1 MSIFIAKIVKNLQ
14 IYFREILAI
23 KHSPPAEVPASKN
36 QHASHADRR
45 MSRQISIFEQLPA
58 EVLAQCVL
66 PGSRVVLSQTNK
78 ALRAH
83 LMHMRLGVALR
94 IIFRDPRLVQRLAQ
108 MSHLFRLER
117 LDVSPV
123 KLTVQLI
130 RAFATHRSLDFS
142 HLHTVM
148 LGHQHPK
155 NYRGPDIAAWLRRCG
170 ALTTT
175 DALQSTKL
183 HPDVWAAVQQ
193 CTTLAIHGVDRV
205 NKTQLSALSISICT
219 NLATCAHLTSLDLS
233 HDFSH
238 TMTNVAKIIGTAL
251 PGKSTLTSLN
261 LANNFC
267 RPKDAAACVTAW
279 RDSRDTLQ
287 TLSLSNFI
295 FDRRVAIKSFAR
307 LGLELGHCTN
317 LTDLNLGNMRMVPE
331 CLTGFVQGLA
341 SAHGLPSL
349 THLRMGFNEL
359 HSQDSLPCMTRLM
372 PMLPQ
377 LEHIELQNMS
387 LHPEMLRG
395 GWLSRIKHLN
405 LAESELRGHGMECLR
420 AEREHLHGLLHLN
433 MSGTKLDDAGLVC
446 LASVLE
452 TCRSLA
458 SAKLINCMQRE
469 PGTKEGMCAVMRVLG
484 ASSRLT
490 ELSLSWNALG
500 TTLAHAGHFGGSLRV
515 LELCGISQRHANA
528 DLEPVSRIIDGCS
541 ALEKLHLQSN
551 DLDADGLAAM
561 FGGLSRP
568 CSLRVLCLAAN
579 KLNPRGVDVLVQ
591 AQAVLRHLVE
601 LEMDSCGIGD
611 RGAKTFAEAAQGW
624 PSLRYVSMG
633 MNQIRDDAMM
643 MLAAARQR
651 GGWRLSAKFNPLS
664 YAVQQR
670 LAKEGCEVC

>member
-1 MSIFIAKIVKNLQ
+1 
-14 IYFREILAI
+14 
-23 KHSPPAEVPASKN
+23 
-36 QHASHADRR
+36 
-45 MSRQISIFEQLPA
+45 MSRQISIFQQLPA

-142 HLHTVM
+142 HLHTVT
-148 LGHQHPK
+148 LGHEHPK

-205 NKTQLSALSISICT
+205 DKTQLSALDISIRT
-219 NLATCAHLTSLDLS
+219 NLATCPHLTSLDLS
-233 HDFSH
+233 HDFSN

-267 RPKDAAACVTAW
+267 PPQDAAACVTAW

-295 FDRRVAIKSFAR
+295 FDRHVAIESFAR

-317 LTDLNLGNMRMVPE
+317 LADLNLGNMRMVPE
-331 CLTGFVQGLA
+331 CLARFVHGLA
-341 SAHGLPSL
+341 GAHGLPSL

-420 AEREHLHGLLHLN
+420 AEREHLHGLLHLD

-458 SAKLINCMQRE
+458 SAKLSNCMQRE
-469 PGTKEGMCAVMRVLG
+469 LGTNGGMCAVMRVLG

-490 ELSLSWNALG
+490 ELSLSWNRLG

-541 ALEKLHLQSN
+541 ALEKLHLQCN

-568 CSLRVLCLAAN
+568 CSLRVLCLAVN
-579 KLNPRGVDVLVQ
+579 KLNARGVDVLVQ

-601 LEMDSCGIGD
+601 VEMDSCGIGD
-611 RGAKTFAEAAQGW
+611 RGAKTFAAAAQGW

-651 GGWRLSAKFNPLS
+651 GGWRLSAKHNPLS